1 MRLIFS
7 EKDRLRAWILTDASI
22 DVSLFELIL
31 PTLGF
36 PPIYGTRDVIAKFR
50 NNIKNTEFLE
60 SCRFFELFADGS
72 TSRRIG
78 DIEFVVSDNSMNPV
92 LGFKASGMS
101 FGFTHLSIMTSELGN
116 APHFNIQLVNEG
128 YLCKDDAFTHGE
140 VLSFKG
146 SAITRHSMKF
156 TLDTFFVDGQSI
168 GIVAGYTL
176 TDREQLSENGILTFT
191 LEEDIRARTI
201 AGHIFIDSR

>member
-7 EKDRLRAWILTDASI
+7 EKDRLRAWILTDATI

-78 DIEFVVSDNSMNPV
+78 DIEFVVSDNNMNPV
-92 LGFKASGMS
+92 LGFKSSGMS
-101 FGFTHLSIMTSELGN
+101 FGLAHLSIMTSELGN
-116 APHFNIQLVNEG
+116 APHFNIQLTNDG
-128 YLCKDDAFTHGE
+128 YLCKDEIFTHGE